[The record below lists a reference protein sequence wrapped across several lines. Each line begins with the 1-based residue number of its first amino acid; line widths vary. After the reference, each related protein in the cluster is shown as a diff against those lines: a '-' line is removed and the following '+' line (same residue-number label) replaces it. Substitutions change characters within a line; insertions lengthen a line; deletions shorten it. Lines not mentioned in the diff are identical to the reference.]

1 MEKPKP
7 SVLTLKS
14 TNERIDKIES
24 LIKKDEE
31 AEERLESLKSSLF
44 SLRIF
49 VIAITLIFLSLFV
62 FILLTRPEVKE
73 VNEEWLLFKT
83 LSFPNW
89 LEIEK
94 NEDTITILV
103 DGKPDKTLHNG
114 DEYLS
119 LPYKT
124 KFKAEINDD
133 SFLLYGNGILY
144 GGYRNKAT

>member
-1 MEKPKP
+1 METPKP

-24 LIKKDEE
+24 LIKKDGEK
-31 AEERLESLKSSLF
+31 EERLESLKSSLS

-49 VIAITLIFLSLFV
+49 VIAMTLIFLSLFV

-73 VNEEWLLFKT
+73 VNEEWSLFKT

-103 DGKPDKTLHNG
+103 DGKPDRTLHNG

-133 SFLLYGNGILY
+133 SFLLYGNGTLY
-144 GGYRNKAT
+144 GGFKNKAT

>member
-24 LIKKDEE
+24 LIKKDGEK
-31 AEERLESLKSSLF
+31 EERLESLKSSLS

-49 VIAITLIFLSLFV
+49 VIAMTLIFLSLFV

>member
-24 LIKKDEE
+24 LIKKDGEK
-31 AEERLESLKSSLF
+31 EERLESLKSSLS

-49 VIAITLIFLSLFV
+49 VIAMTLIFLSLFV

-73 VNEEWLLFKT
+73 VNEEWSLFKT

-124 KFKAEINDD
+124 KIKAEITDD
-133 SFLLYGNGILY
+133 SFLIYGNGILY

>member
-49 VIAITLIFLSLFV
+49 VIAMTLIFLSLFV

-73 VNEEWLLFKT
+73 VNEEWSLFKT

>member
-24 LIKKDEE
+24 LMEKDGD
-31 AEERLESLKSSLF
+31 RLASLKSSLF
-44 SLRIF
+44 SLIVF
-49 VIAITLIFLSLFV
+49 VIAITLIFLSLIV
-62 FILLTRPEVKE
+62 FTIVKRPEIKE
-73 VNEEWLLFKT
+73 ENEEWLLFKT
-83 LSFPNW
+83 LSFPSW

-94 NEDTITILV
+94 NEDTISVIV
-103 DGKPDKTLHNG
+103 EGKKERTLYNG

-124 KFKAEINDD
+124 KIKAEITDD
-133 SFLLYGNGILY
+133 SFLIYGNGILY

>member
-7 SVLTLKS
+7 NVLTLKS
-14 TNERIDKIES
+14 TNERIDKIEN
-24 LIKKDEE
+24 LIKKDGEK
-31 AEERLESLKSSLF
+31 EERLESLKSSLS

-49 VIAITLIFLSLFV
+49 VIAMTLIFLSLFV

-73 VNEEWLLFKT
+73 VNEEWSLFKT

>member
-44 SLRIF
+44 SLIVF
-49 VIAITLIFLSLFV
+49 VIAITLIFLSLIV
-62 FILLTRPEVKE
+62 FTIVKRPEVKE
-73 VNEEWLLFKT
+73 ENEEWLLFKT

-94 NEDTITILV
+94 NEDTISVIV
-103 DGKPDKTLHNG
+103 EGKKERTLYNG

-124 KFKAEINDD
+124 KIKAEITDD
-133 SFLLYGNGILY
+133 SFLIYGNGILY

>member
-24 LIKKDEE
+24 LIKKDGEK
-31 AEERLESLKSSLF
+31 EERLESLKSSLF

-49 VIAITLIFLSLFV
+49 VIAMSLIFLSLFV

-73 VNEEWLLFKT
+73 VNEEWSLFKT

-94 NEDTITILV
+94 NEDTITILI

>member
-31 AEERLESLKSSLF
+31 TEERLESLKSSLS

-49 VIAITLIFLSLFV
+49 VIAMTLIFLSLFV

-73 VNEEWLLFKT
+73 VNEEWSLFKT

>member
-31 AEERLESLKSSLF
+31 AEERLESLKSSLS

-73 VNEEWLLFKT
+73 VNEEWSLFKT

-144 GGYRNKAT
+144 GGYRNKST

>member
-24 LIKKDEE
+24 LIKKDGEK
-31 AEERLESLKSSLF
+31 EERLESLKSSLF
-44 SLRIF
+44 SLIAF
-49 VIAITLIFLSLFV
+49 VIAITLIFLSLIV
-62 FILLTRPEVKE
+62 FTIVKRPEVKE
-73 VNEEWLLFKT
+73 ENEEWLLFKT
-83 LSFPNW
+83 LSFPSW

>member
-24 LIKKDEE
+24 LIKKDGEK
-31 AEERLESLKSSLF
+31 EERLESLKSSLS

-49 VIAITLIFLSLFV
+49 VIAMTLIFLSLFV

-73 VNEEWLLFKT
+73 VNEEWSLFKT

-124 KFKAEINDD
+124 KFKAKINNN

>member
-24 LIKKDEE
+24 LIKKDGEK
-31 AEERLESLKSSLF
+31 EERLESLKSSLS

-49 VIAITLIFLSLFV
+49 VIAMTLIFLSLFV

-73 VNEEWLLFKT
+73 VNEEWSLFKT

-133 SFLLYGNGILY
+133 SFLLYDNGILY

>member
-24 LIKKDEE
+24 LIKKDGEK
-31 AEERLESLKSSLF
+31 EERLESLKSSLS

-49 VIAITLIFLSLFV
+49 VIAMTLIFLSLFV

-73 VNEEWLLFKT
+73 VNEEWSLFKT
-83 LSFPNW
+83 LSFPSW

>member
-14 TNERIDKIES
+14 TNERIDKIEI
-24 LIKKDEE
+24 LIKKDGEK
-31 AEERLESLKSSLF
+31 EERLESLKSSLS

-49 VIAITLIFLSLFV
+49 VIAMTLIFLSLFV

-73 VNEEWLLFKT
+73 VNEEWSLFKT

-133 SFLLYGNGILY
+133 SFLLYRNGILY
-144 GGYRNKAT
+144 GGYRNKTT

>member
-1 MEKPKP
+1 MENEK
-7 SVLTLKS
+7 SAAFTLKN

-24 LIKKDEE
+24 LMEKDGD
-31 AEERLESLKSSLF
+31 RLASLKSSLF
-44 SLRIF
+44 SLIVF

-62 FILLTRPEVKE
+62 FTIVKRPEVKE
-73 VNEEWLLFKT
+73 ENEEWLLFKT
-83 LSFPNW
+83 LSFPSW

-94 NEDTITILV
+94 NEDTISVIV
-103 DGKPDKTLHNG
+103 EGKKERTLYNG

-124 KFKAEINDD
+124 KIKAEITDD
-133 SFLLYGNGILY
+133 SFLIYGNGILY

>member
-31 AEERLESLKSSLF
+31 AEERLESLKSSLS

-49 VIAITLIFLSLFV
+49 VIAMTLIFLSLFV

-73 VNEEWLLFKT
+73 VNEEWSLFKT

-94 NEDTITILV
+94 MRIPE
-103 DGKPDKTLHNG
+103 K
-114 DEYLS
+114 
-119 LPYKT
+119 
-124 KFKAEINDD
+124 
-133 SFLLYGNGILY
+133 
-144 GGYRNKAT
+144 

>member
-1 MEKPKP
+1 MENPKP
-7 SVLTLKS
+7 NVLTLKS

-31 AEERLESLKSSLF
+31 AEERLESLKSSLS

-49 VIAITLIFLSLFV
+49 VIAMTLIFLSLFV

-73 VNEEWLLFKT
+73 VNEEWSLFKT

>member
-1 MEKPKP
+1 MENEK
-7 SVLTLKS
+7 SAAFTLKN

-24 LIKKDEE
+24 LIKKDGEK
-31 AEERLESLKSSLF
+31 EERLESLKSSLS

-49 VIAITLIFLSLFV
+49 VIAMTLIFLSLFV

-73 VNEEWLLFKT
+73 VNEEWSLFKT

>member
-24 LIKKDEE
+24 LIKKDGEK
-31 AEERLESLKSSLF
+31 EERLESLKSSLS

-49 VIAITLIFLSLFV
+49 VIAMTLIFLSLLV

-73 VNEEWLLFKT
+73 VNEEWSLFKT

>member
-1 MEKPKP
+1 MENPKP
-7 SVLTLKS
+7 NVLTLKS

-24 LIKKDEE
+24 LIKKDGEK
-31 AEERLESLKSSLF
+31 EERLESLKSSLS

-49 VIAITLIFLSLFV
+49 VIAMTLIFLSLFV

-73 VNEEWLLFKT
+73 ENEEWSLFKT

>member
-24 LIKKDEE
+24 LINKDGEK
-31 AEERLESLKSSLF
+31 EERLESLKSSLS

-49 VIAITLIFLSLFV
+49 VIAMTLIFLSLFV

-73 VNEEWLLFKT
+73 VNEEWSLFKT

-94 NEDTITILV
+94 NEDTITILI
-103 DGKPDKTLHNG
+103 DGKLDKTLHNG

>member
-73 VNEEWLLFKT
+73 ENGEWSLFKT

-144 GGYRNKAT
+144 GGYRNKST